1 MNLQDII
8 EKESIQRIQRAGR
21 IVFHSVG
28 DTGAKITSAGLR
40 NEAAVTDKMVGD
52 FNESSPA
59 DIPSFLY
66 HLGDVIYNFGENDY
80 YYDQFYEP
88 FRNYQAPIFA
98 IPGNH
103 DGLTYLEDPSLLLQP
118 S

>member
-1 MNLQDII
+1 MDLGDII
-8 EKESIQRIQRAGR
+8 GKQSVHKIQKAGR

-28 DTGAKITSAGLR
+28 DTGSKFTKPGLQA
-40 NEAAVTDKMVGD
+40 EAAVTDKMAED
-52 FNESSPA
+52 SNELNPA
-59 DIPSFLY
+59 DIPSFLF
-66 HLGDVIYNFGENDY
+66 HLGDVIYNFGEEEY

-103 DGLTYLEDPSLLLQP
+103 DGITM
-118 S
+118 